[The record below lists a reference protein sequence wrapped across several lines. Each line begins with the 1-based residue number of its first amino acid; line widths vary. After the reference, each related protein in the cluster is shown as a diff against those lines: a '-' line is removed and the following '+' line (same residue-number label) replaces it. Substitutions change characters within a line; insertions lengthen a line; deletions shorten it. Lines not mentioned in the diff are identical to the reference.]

1 MTVDQVTIDKM
12 MSIYKMIVDEMP
24 PVKMTVNDDC
34 RQNDRQVQIK

>member
-24 PVKMTVNDDC
+24 PVKMTVNEMTVDKMTESC
-34 RQNDRQVQIK
+34 R